1 MANRV
6 LIGKHASFGYG
17 LFVSKPTKDV
27 TGSTHDDFAFRSDLT
42 DSGGYVTSANGKVF
56 RVVDQQSDTITF
68 GSSTFVVAA
77 NFYYNRSLFT
87 SGGTD
92 RCPLVLVSSSVRGDH
107 TVQNTMGF
115 NYYRTNTVGQT
126 YRTSQ
131 GIRYRHYPY
140 WSTTQGRVQVNV
152 QAEARGVYASG
163 TEAHYNMTGLS
174 EADWPGTDTSTRTV
188 YMTLCDLELR

>member
-42 DSGGYVTSANGKVF
+42 DSIGSVTSANGKVF

-77 NFYYNRSLFT
+77 NFYYNRST
-87 SGGTD
+87 IY
-92 RCPLVLVSSSVRGDH
+92 SSP
-107 TVQNTMGF
+107 F
-115 NYYRTNTVGQT
+115 N
-126 YRTSQ
+126 
-131 GIRYRHYPY
+131 
-140 WSTTQGRVQVNV
+140 
-152 QAEARGVYASG
+152 
-163 TEAHYNMTGLS
+163 
-174 EADWPGTDTSTRTV
+174 
-188 YMTLCDLELR
+188 C